1 VKIVQSF
8 WSCHETNLLKFKAG
22 WISPEYNLMSWAL
35 SCLQLKQSYPEVTL
49 HADNVSAKMLIDT
62 LRLPYDK
69 VTCDLNCLDKY
80 HPQLWALPKI
90 HTYSKQQNPFLHVD
104 GDVFIWNQF
113 DEELLQS
120 KLIAQNEESATV
132 YYENILQSLEK
143 ELSYFP
149 TEIVAERKLENPIH
163 AFNAGILGGHD
174 IEFFQEYTSKAFKF
188 VDKNIQSLSKI
199 NVSNFNIFFEQYLFY
214 CLIRRQNKQVNVLIS
229 EVVSDNEYTDL
240 GEFIDVP
247 HSKHYLHLLG
257 NYKRNEK
264 ICIQMAHRLREDYP
278 EHYYRIIEV
287 FKANKVPLLNNYY
300 WFESDIDK
308 QNLLVKHHSL
318 KRLYLA
324 DELLKTETSQL
335 LATSLPKYIFYRIQI
350 LKNFIESISQ
360 NQSLRVFSEKL
371 SQYTQ
376 DIAKFEEALSALAT
390 QKFNTISKNYL
401 LGRDIASVQY
411 AEKTFGRFELVLE
424 KIIEKDSAIQ
434 IVESQFDWTILD
446 NPEYLYTN
454 APKLLDQE
462 PSEVYTLVVPE
473 CNEKGY
479 SLVNIDRLDILI
491 LSIIEERKT
500 IAVLLEQL
508 KSSFDP
514 NDLQDSKAE
523 FEKLIFGRIKNGLQN
538 KSIKAILPASA

>member
-1 VKIVQSF
+1 MKIVQSF

-120 KLIAQNEESATV
+120 KLIAQNEESATI

-214 CLIRRQNKQVNVLIS
+214 CLVRRQNKQVNVLIS
-229 EVVSDNEYTDL
+229 KVVGDNEYTDL

-247 HSKHYLHLLG
+247 HFKHYLHLLG

-264 ICIQMAHRLREDYP
+264 VCIQMAYRLREDYP

-287 FKANKVPLLNNYY
+287 FKKNKVPLLNNYY
-300 WFESDIDK
+300 WFESDITK
-308 QNLLVKHHSL
+308 QSLLVKHHEL
-318 KRLYLA
+318 KKNYLA
-324 DELLKTETSQL
+324 DELIKNDSTQL
-335 LATSLPKYIFYRIQI
+335 LATPSDKYIFYRIQV
-350 LKNFIESISQ
+350 LKNFIDLANQ

-371 SQYTQ
+371 SQYTK
-376 DIAKFEEALSALAT
+376 DIEKFEEALSALAT

-401 LGRDIASVQY
+401 LGRDLASVQY
-411 AEKTFGRFELVLE
+411 AEKIFGGFGSVLE
-424 KIIEKDSAIQ
+424 KFIEKDSVIQ
-434 IVESQFDWTILD
+434 IVESQFDWTILES
-446 NPEYLYTN
+446 PEYLYAN
-454 APKLLDQE
+454 AQKLLDQE

-473 CNEKGY
+473 CTEKGY
-479 SLVNIDRLDILI
+479 STVNIDSLDILI

-500 IAVLLEQL
+500 VTSLLEQL
-508 KSSFDP
+508 KASFDP
-514 NDLQDSKAE
+514 NDLEDSKAE